1 MLAVL
6 DVHGLKKDQIQF
18 LQQLVE
24 FMRHNALDHQVV
36 NAQKTPINDLG
47 LLDETE
53 TIKLRSFQLG
63 VKGEVSREEIY
74 DYLDEQ

>member
-1 MLAVL
+1 MLEVL

-24 FMRHNALDHQVV
+24 FMRAKQPEPTLHLE
-36 NAQKTPINDLG
+36 
-47 LLDETE
+47 DETQ
-53 TIKLRSFQLG
+53 TIKLRSWAM
-63 VKGEVSREEIY
+63 GETGNISREEIY